1 MIQISRSGHFKAR
14 KENGNEVEGQISK
27 DMLDA
32 LFDLI
37 ESTQAPEELLAEIL
51 TANTTPEQA
60 LRLRTYHPVWMPGE
74 DLAVG
79 DRRRR
84 DLGGAVKLYEVIQ
97 AHTSQADWPPETV
110 PALFRDLEG
119 HVVTDP
125 EGGET
130 EEIPD
135 FAQPTGA
142 HDAYAIGA
150 LVRFEGRIY
159 RNKIKYN
166 AHSPA
171 AYPAGWE
178 LVEEIG
184 G

>member
-1 MIQISRSGHFKAR
+1 MSH
-14 KENGNEVEGQISK
+14 
-27 DMLDA
+27 L
-32 LFDLI
+32 
-37 ESTQAPEELLAEIL
+37 
-51 TANTTPEQA
+51 
-60 LRLRTYHPVWMPGE
+60 GE

-84 DLGGAVKLYEVIQ
+84 DLGGAIKLYEVIQ
-97 AHTSQADWPPETV
+97 AHKSQADWPPETV

-135 FAQPTGA
+135 FVQPTGATGA

-150 LVRFEGRIY
+150 LVRFEGQIY
-159 RNKIKYN
+159 RSLLEGNSY
-166 AHSPA
+166 SPA

-178 LVEEIG
+178 RVEETG

>member
-1 MIQISRSGHFKAR
+1 LITISRSGHFEAR
-14 KENGNEVEGQISK
+14 KENGNTVTGQISK

-60 LRLRTYHPVWMPGE
+60 LRLRTYYPIWMPGE

-135 FAQPTGA
+135 FVQPTGA
-142 HDAYAIGA
+142 HDAYALGV
-150 LVRFEGRIY
+150 LVRFEGQIY
-159 RNKIKYN
+159 RNLLEGNSY
-166 AHSPA
+166 SPS